1 MAERRHGS
9 VEYGDILDVNEP
21 HVRLG
26 RLVIDFDKNEFWQ
39 RPDNGRATRRSASEV
54 GYLIAHNL
62 IVFDQPGSEKRLV
75 DYLRRLEQVR
85 TNALQSEIS
94 KIRNQ
99 RQMTDLQKNTKLVKK
114 VKRKARFAKFFWFVG
129 CSAFV
134 ALAFV
139 ATMPTSAAP
148 AASPSIAGIGEDYG
162 VVSDE
167 ITDATYIEALGNGS
181 TLYGVITDKD
191 IVEVGSG
198 SSNEST
204 IKENA
209 LYNPKTSD
217 QPIHMRP
224 LYYDRSSFYQT
235 ALKVNDMSGGSMGVY
250 LQNPNGYSLGVPSNE
265 LVLTG
270 GPGLETIILCSPE
283 RFSDT
288 SAADTADDIEDEQAD
303 AADDSDRSA
312 GSKDDEQVAA
322 EMPEGWNGFNSC
334 DIDGNKV
341 VTSYWYTPGNTNRQA
356 DLRRRIAIFDIT
368 EVMSSGIDALS
379 SMEAVQ
385 LNYQD
390 DASQYYDPVISESPS
405 SNGSLYWI
413 GYIKEDS
420 DGDTGFFIRKN
431 ELNEDILMEAYDN
444 TLSTEDLTGN
454 NNPITNYTLYGD
466 KLFYEQSG
474 YIWVLDLSKIEIQID
489 GNNRTIS
496 RENPV
501 AICYANEIEPSVTRD
516 EEFMASVNRT
526 SPVPVSHYKVMTLTT
541 ASGVEYGIAFI
552 EAESGNLVYQPC
564 VSTTTSASSINA
576 GSGIASDSD
585 SVQNQNEAGIQQQRE
600 NNNTN
605 SGSAGDRIDVPSLS
619 GMTVEEAQRTLE
631 LAGLSIRVRY
641 EPNDK
646 TPSGE
651 VIRWN
656 PDSTVTT
663 GDTISVYV
671 SSGTDGTDIPSNVNV
686 SGESTYGD
694 NGSTSSEPINT
705 NRDTVSDTL
714 NAMEQLIDEQM
725 AYESDG
731 ERDGSGIVYVDGT
744 DDGAENGNQVDVQT
758 DAENSDTD
766 AVNEAESTADEAAN
780 GNSSDTATG
789 GNASRRDER
798 TSDTGR
804 IIVKS
809 AKENNVDIISYT
821 VRGEQFIWVEQDNES
836 GDRRIM
842 ISPVYYKN
850 TTVQTESSEID
861 SNANAEEVADED
873 ASNENENEER
883 GIGSDSQTEATN
895 SNGNANTNI
904 APDGNANDNE
914 NGNESMNENGNAP
927 KGDEPDENADGGEQ
941 KGEPDEGD
949 ANSNGNENDND
960 DDTNE
965 NSGGAPTVFGDV

>member
-85 TNALQSEIS
+85 TNALQSEID

-99 RQMTDLQKNTKLVKK
+99 RQISDLQKNTKLVKK

-148 AASPSIAGIGEDYG
+148 AAAPSIAGVGEDYG

-181 TLYGVITDKD
+181 SLYGVVTDKD
-191 IVEVGSG
+191 IVEVGSS

-250 LQNPNGYSLGVPSNE
+250 LQNPNGYSLGVPANE

-270 GPGLETIILCSPE
+270 GPGLETLILCSPE

-303 AADDSDRSA
+303 AADDSDRNA

-341 VTSYWYTPGNTNRQA
+341 VASYWYTPGNTNRQA
-356 DLRRRIAIFDIT
+356 DLRRRVAVFDVS
-368 EVMSSGIDALS
+368 EVMSSGADAIS

-390 DASQYYDPVISESPS
+390 DDSQYYDPVISESPS
-405 SNGSLYWI
+405 SNGALYWI

-576 GSGIASDSD
+576 GSGIASDSN

-631 LAGLSIRVRY
+631 SAGLSIRVRY

-651 VIRWN
+651 VIRWD

-671 SSGTDGTDIPSNVNV
+671 SSGADGTDIPSNVNV

-694 NGSTSSEPINT
+694 NGSTSSEPLNT
-705 NRDTVSDTL
+705 DRDTVSETL

-725 AYESDG
+725 AYETDDK
-731 ERDGSGIVYVDGT
+731 RTDDSGIVYVDGT
-744 DDGAENGNQVDVQT
+744 DDTAKNGNQVDVQT

-766 AVNEAESTADEAAN
+766 AVNDAEDTADEAAN
-780 GNSSDTATG
+780 VNSSNGSDGST
-789 GNASRRDER
+789 SRRDER

-804 IIVKS
+804 IIVKN
-809 AKENNVDIISYT
+809 AKDNNVDIVSYT

-861 SNANAEEVADED
+861 SNANAEEVSEED

-904 APDGNANDNE
+904 APDENE
-914 NGNESMNENGNAP
+914 NVNESDNKNGSGSENGNA
-927 KGDEPDENADGGEQ
+927 GDGEQTNKPGDDGGS
-941 KGEPDEGD
+941 
-949 ANSNGNENDND
+949 NSNGNENGND

-965 NSGGAPTVFGDV
+965 NDSGAPTVFGDV